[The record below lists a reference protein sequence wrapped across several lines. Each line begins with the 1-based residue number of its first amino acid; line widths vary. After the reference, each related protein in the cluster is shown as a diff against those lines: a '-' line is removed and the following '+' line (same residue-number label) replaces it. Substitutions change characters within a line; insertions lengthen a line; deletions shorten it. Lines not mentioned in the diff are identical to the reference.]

1 MAFKMKGPTFF
12 KSPFKEIKKK
22 KVKTLPVSQEGRD
35 IDESNREESRGE
47 VFSWNP
53 GQQKRLTEK
62 EARDRA
68 AKIGF
73 SNYPSYNTGKASNV
87 AARKL
92 HKVIEADARQ
102 FRSAMKRNKRGL
114 DRST

>member
-62 EARDRA
+62 EDKA
-68 AKIGF
+68 AFTKEQEKK
-73 SNYPSYNTGKASNV
+73 YMKKRKMPS
-87 AARKL
+87 
-92 HKVIEADARQ
+92 
-102 FRSAMKRNKRGL
+102 
-114 DRST
+114 